1 MLKKMFVFCVAL
13 SCVSI
18 LSAKNVQVS
27 VTPTDAIV
35 ILKGKV
41 VQPVSPGL
49 YSIAV
54 GLLDQAFTAQADG
67 YDSEQFII
75 NLKTPAAIQIDLKP
89 NRKQVSVTC
98 SPETADIYVNGRLMG
113 KSPIDFN
120 IHKGEQKSIMIT
132 ADGYDKYIKTIGFY
146 DQPGIKMSYNLDLV
160 ENRRNITVLVDAPA
174 AEFYANGVL
183 IVKGKS
189 SATFP
194 IYKDQDVQL
203 VVRAEGYLE
212 YSRIIQFQENVS
224 SYNLTQDMVVDAA
237 YAASEPGADIANK
250 RMEIMVRK
258 SMKRDEAIQRMK
270 YYISELFETLEINDN
285 VSGWYRTA
293 WNQDTFSDKEIS
305 DKIVRSRI
313 EIKEIPD
320 NGDGQLKFKLLLQ
333 SQVSTKIDQ
342 PKDED
347 FHAWGRVMKKYKK
360 LLEDIKNLVE

>member
-1 MLKKMFVFCVAL
+1 MLKKLVTFCMAL
-13 SCVSI
+13 SCFSV

-27 VTPTDAIV
+27 VTPTDATV

-41 VQPVSPGL
+41 VQPVSAGL
-49 YSIAV
+49 YSITV
-54 GLLDQAFTAQADG
+54 GLLDQAFTVQADG

-75 NLKTPAAIQIDLKP
+75 NLKSPAAIQIDLKP

-98 SPETADIYVNGRLMG
+98 SPETANIYVNGRLMG

-120 IHKGEQKSIMIT
+120 IYKGEQKSIMIT

-146 DQPGIKMSYNLDLV
+146 DQSGIKMSYNLDLV
-160 ENRRNITVLVDAPA
+160 KNRRDITVLVDAPA

-183 IVKGKS
+183 VGKGKN
-189 SATFP
+189 SASFP
-194 IYKDQDVQL
+194 IYKDKNVQL

-224 SYNLTQDMVVDAA
+224 SYNLTQDMAVDAA

-250 RMEIMVRK
+250 RMEIMVKK
-258 SMKRDEAIQRMK
+258 SMKRDDAIQRMK

-293 WNQDTFSDKEIS
+293 WNKEEFP

-333 SQVSTKIDQ
+333 SQFTTKTKGA
-342 PKDED
+342 KDED
-347 FHAWGRVMKKYKK
+347 FHAWDRVMKKYVK
-360 LLEDIKNLVE
+360 LLSDIRNLVE